1 MKTEQLQKSFSKV
14 LAAGTLALAT
24 AGAHAM
30 DWSDTFVGFRYGE
43 HFTEPGVSKK
53 VQKEIYQLSH
63 ASGYSLGQHF
73 FNLDIVKSDSND
85 PKKDSDSGALEGY
98 LVYRHQLYLSKVF
111 DRSFAFGPVKEV
123 ALSGGVEMN
132 YKNTDFS
139 TRKRQLLVGPTL
151 KFDVPGYLDLSLFY
165 SMEWNHCG
173 LTVCQTENIEYDPY
187 YVVHLAW
194 GLPFQVGEVPFKFHG
209 FASYKTEKGKDYFRK
224 DTGEESLIRTA
235 LMVDV
240 GKLTFGEKNKLWVG
254 PGYEYWRHKYGA
266 IKKPGVNTYA
276 PTLHVEWH
284 F

>member
-1 MKTEQLQKSFSKV
+1 MNAQQLQKSFCKV
-14 LAAGTLALAT
+14 LIIGALGMAT
-24 AGAHAM
+24 VAQAM

-43 HFTEPGVSKK
+43 HFTEPAVTKK
-53 VQKEIYQLSH
+53 IQKEIYQLGH
-63 ASGYSLGQHF
+63 ASGYSHGQHF
-73 FNLDIVKSDSND
+73 FNLDILKSDGND
-85 PKKDSDSGALEGY
+85 PKKDSDSGAVEAY

-123 ALSGGVEMN
+123 AFSSGFELN

-139 TRKRQLLVGPTL
+139 TRKRQLLLGPTL
-151 KFDVPGYLDLSLFY
+151 KFDVPGYLDLSLLY

-173 LTVCQTENIEYDPY
+173 LPSCQTENIQFDPY

-194 GLPFQVGEVPFKFHG
+194 GLPFQLLDVPLKFQG
-209 FASYKTEKGKDYFRK
+209 FASYKTEKGEDYFRQ

-240 GKLTFGEKNKLWVG
+240 GKLAFGQKNRFWVG

-266 IKKPGVNTYA
+266 VNKPGVNTYA